1 MRTIPEEPLSH
12 VKGFHEDKLDK
23 IGEVAATFLYL
34 WFSKSGITLLDE
46 QVSSTYTSQ
55 LVLFLSLAEP

>member
-1 MRTIPEEPLSH
+1 MDISSKFSGAADTVRTIPEEPLSH

-46 QVSSTYTSQ
+46 QVSST
-55 LVLFLSLAEP
+55 